1 MLDEMI
7 LDCVVVLC
15 KRGPG
20 GVRGLD
26 EPSTVPN
33 PLSNAHRFPAILHTG
48 LLWGGLC
55 FCNAVN
61 CIVVLF
67 SSVCGTAQRTVK

>member
-1 MLDEMI
+1 MRPKGINFRKTGITFEPLIQFLYPYKSWICFDSLLLNCPYAHSLIVLDEMI

-33 PLSNAHRFPAILHTG
+33 P
-48 LLWGGLC
+48 
-55 FCNAVN
+55 
-61 CIVVLF
+61 
-67 SSVCGTAQRTVK
+67 